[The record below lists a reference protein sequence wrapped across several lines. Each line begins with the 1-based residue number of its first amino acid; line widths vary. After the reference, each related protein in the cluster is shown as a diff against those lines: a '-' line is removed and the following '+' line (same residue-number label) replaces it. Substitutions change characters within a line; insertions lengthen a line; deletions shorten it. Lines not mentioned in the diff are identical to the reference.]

1 MKVYTV
7 TEVTL
12 YLKDMIINDDV
23 LSGLTV
29 KGEISNFTESMA
41 GHCYFTLKDSMCQLQ
56 CVLFKGA
63 RTKMTAPLKEGMQIA
78 ARGRIDVYE
87 KQGRYQLII
96 DSVRVEGSGEL
107 FERFMK
113 LKKKLESEG
122 LFDASHKKRIPFFPK
137 TVGVVTSPYGAAVRD
152 IITTVGKR
160 NRSVRMIL
168 SPVLVQGI
176 DAPASIC
183 AGLEALERQGEADV
197 IIVARGGGSFEEL
210 MPFSDERV
218 ARAIYRCPIP
228 VISGVGHETDFS
240 ISDMVADLRAPT
252 PTAAAQMAVPDRS
265 ELKRRL
271 DLSAGRLTRAVQGRL
286 SHMRTR
292 LQALRSQYFFRHP
305 ERRVEMLSQSLDGL
319 IRQMKASV
327 ERVIEM
333 KRRDLEE
340 LKVKCDAYNPAAILE
355 KGYCIAVTVP
365 GRAVIRGVQELQRE
379 QRIQAIFRDGE
390 ASLEVKELLDKR

>member
-29 KGEISNFTESMA
+29 KGEISNFSESMA
-41 GHCYFTLKDSMCQLQ
+41 GHCYFTLKDSICQLQ

-63 RTKMTAPLKEGMQIA
+63 RSKMASPLKEGMQIA

-107 FERFMK
+107 FERFIK

-122 LFDASHKKRIPFFPK
+122 LFDAAHRKKIPFFPK
-137 TVGVVTSPYGAAVRD
+137 TVGIVTSPYGAAVRD
-152 IITTVGKR
+152 IITTLGKR

-265 ELKRRL
+265 ELRRRL

-286 SHMRTR
+286 SQMKTR
-292 LQALRSQYFFRHP
+292 LQALHSQYFFRHP
-305 ERRVEMLSQSLDGL
+305 ERRIEMLSQSLDGL

-327 ERVIEM
+327 ERAIEM
-333 KRRDLEE
+333 KRRNLEE

-365 GRAVIRGVQELQRE
+365 GRAVIRGVQELHAE

-390 ASLEVKELLDKR
+390 ASLDVKELFEKR

>member
-29 KGEISNFTESMA
+29 KGEISNFSESMA
-41 GHCYFTLKDSMCQLQ
+41 GHCYFTLKDSICQLQ
-56 CVLFKGA
+56 CVLFKGS
-63 RTKMTAPLKEGMQIA
+63 RSKMAAPLKEGMQIA

-176 DAPASIC
+176 DAPVSIC
-183 AGLEALERQGEADV
+183 AGIEALERQGEADV

-265 ELKRRL
+265 ELRRRL

-286 SHMRTR
+286 SQMKTR
-292 LQALRSQYFFRHP
+292 LQALHSQYFFRHP
-305 ERRVEMLSQSLDGL
+305 ERRIEMLSQSLDGL

-327 ERVIEM
+327 ERAIEM
-333 KRRDLEE
+333 KRRNLEE

-365 GRAVIRGVQELQRE
+365 GRAVIRGVQELHAE

-390 ASLEVKELLDKR
+390 ASLDVKELFEKR